1 MQREKEELGYYRPDW
16 DPFTNYDNPIETK
29 TWWGRQLRGLVHFG
43 SLAAGTVLAAKGI
56 AATGVVGLSGAA
68 TKLLGANSFI
78 RAAGIGAVSD
88 LVSKE
93 SDGQNLSLMH
103 I

>member
-1 MQREKEELGYYRPDW
+1 MQKEIEEQGYYKPDW

-43 SLAAGTVLAAKGI
+43 SLAAGTVLAAKGL
-56 AATGVVGLSGAA
+56 AATGVPLLATGA

-78 RAAGIGAVSD
+78 RAAGIGAASD
-88 LVSKE
+88 L
-93 SDGQNLSLMH
+93 SLIH